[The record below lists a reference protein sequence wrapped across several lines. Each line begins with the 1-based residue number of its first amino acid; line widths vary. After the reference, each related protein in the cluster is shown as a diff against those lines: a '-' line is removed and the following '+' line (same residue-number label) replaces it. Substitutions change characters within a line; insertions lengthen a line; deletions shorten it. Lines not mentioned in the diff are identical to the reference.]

1 MRFTALLLAMLAATA
16 AHSHDAVDLPELP
29 IPEIDQLFPVDD
41 MAAAFRW
48 ADRPLWTGTIPW
60 CHYGN
65 WDGEIPPSRWHVV
78 ALSEGQFRQ
87 VDALLAGI
95 QQPQNTDS
103 IRRHGRDICEGLDG
117 RFGVYLQGW
126 SLGENADGIGYRN
139 ASVLWTFGAG
149 PASCGRRRLEGDF
162 SDLRG
167 ISWKMTA
174 PTNTAVYRWDYGQP
188 HYLLK
193 NRFSVAGGNWAA
205 DTELRD
211 TGFSMQFR
219 FVLIDNAFCAGD
231 HTSHSNGSPRHNRQQ
246 HPPFWQDGPY
256 MDWIPIADLLNGN
269 IAVTAVRPSSWGA
282 IKALMQE

>member
-1 MRFTALLLAMLAATA
+1 MLRFLCVLVLATTA
-16 AHSHDAVDLPELP
+16 AHSHDDVVLPELP

-95 QQPQNTDS
+95 QQPQNTYS
-103 IRRHGRDICEGLDG
+103 IRRHDRDICEGLDG

-126 SLGENADGIGYRN
+126 SQGENAEHTSYRN

-149 PASCGRRRLEGDF
+149 PASCGDGLGSRDF
-162 SDLRG
+162 SDSDFMVDRP
-167 ISWKMTA
+167 KMTA
-174 PTNTAVYRWDYGQP
+174 PTNTAVSRWDYGQP

-211 TGFSMQFR
+211 TGFSMRFR
-219 FVLIDNAFCAGD
+219 FVLIDNAFCAGE
-231 HTSHSNGSPRHNRQQ
+231 HTSLADGSHPHDRQL
-246 HPPFWQDGPY
+246 HFPFWQDGPY
-256 MDWIPIADLLNGN
+256 TDWIPIADLLDGN
-269 IAVTAVRPSSWGA
+269 ISAVRPSSWGQ
-282 IKALMQE
+282 IKAQGE